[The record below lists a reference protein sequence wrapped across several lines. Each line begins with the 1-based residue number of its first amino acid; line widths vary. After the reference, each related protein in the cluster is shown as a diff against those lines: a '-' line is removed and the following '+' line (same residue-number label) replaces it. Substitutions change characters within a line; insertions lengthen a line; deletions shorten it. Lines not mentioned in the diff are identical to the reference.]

1 MREKMAKKTE
11 KQKLIDKL
19 DDLFQMCIRY
29 RDNFTC
35 ITCDKKFPVGE
46 RTNLHAGHFVSRG
59 VYSTRWD
66 EENVNAQCSG
76 CNLRQS
82 HGDVE
87 VINQYEKKL
96 ELKYGKGTV
105 DRILKK
111 KHQVIKVNKVFLED
125 NINIYKEAL
134 DEYKKNAQS

>member
-1 MREKMAKKTE
+1 MGVMAKKTE

-35 ITCDKKFPVGE
+35 ITCGRKFPVGE
-46 RTNLHAGHFVSRG
+46 RTQCHAGHFISRG

-66 EENVNAQCSG
+66 EENVSCQCAG

-87 VINQYEKKL
+87 VINRYEKAL

-105 DRILKK
+105 DRLLKK
-111 KHQVIKVNKVFLED
+111 KHQVIKVNKAFLED
-125 NINIYKEAL
+125 NIKIYKEAL
-134 DEYKKNAQS
+134 EWYKRNLT